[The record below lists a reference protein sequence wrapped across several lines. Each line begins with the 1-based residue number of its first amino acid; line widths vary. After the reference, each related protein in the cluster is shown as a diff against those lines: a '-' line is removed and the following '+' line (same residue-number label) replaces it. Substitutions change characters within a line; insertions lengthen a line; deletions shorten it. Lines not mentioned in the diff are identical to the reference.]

1 MIPFGIESR
10 MPYKI
15 RPFWIR
21 LDFTVSQ
28 TQPTAPFY
36 NILAFDPIKFI
47 LILSNLT
54 FRGECNFIQLLLHWF
69 SNFSSRRNSTEQA
82 MNFNELLQE
91 RRKMLASY
99 EPKSEETNDPPSK
112 GELPEWMRTRAS
124 IFKKSTD
131 TISETKASN
140 TDQVIE

>member
-1 MIPFGIESR
+1 
-10 MPYKI
+10 
-15 RPFWIR
+15 
-21 LDFTVSQ
+21 
-28 TQPTAPFY
+28 
-36 NILAFDPIKFI
+36 
-47 LILSNLT
+47 
-54 FRGECNFIQLLLHWF
+54 
-69 SNFSSRRNSTEQA
+69 

-99 EPKSEETNDPPSK
+99 EPKSEETNEPPSK